1 MRILT
6 ILTCH
11 NRAEKTIAAVY
22 QLVQGNPS
30 LLLTFVVVDDGSTDD
45 TSLRLQAL
53 GEAMKDS
60 CVIHLL
66 RGSGQ
71 LYYSGGMRKAMKYA
85 LSYFSQSFDYL
96 LMINDDVEFIPRCVE
111 RMILQSKMQKNA
123 RGDAVVAGATKNRQ
137 GQLTYG
143 AIVYTK
149 GGHYHRLNPEEWR
162 RKADTFNANCVLIPY
177 RAFWEAGAIDER
189 YIHSL
194 GDFDYGL
201 TLKRLGFSIHGSRD
215 YVGICENNP
224 MKGSWE
230 DPDLSICQRLKKKK
244 SVKGAPLGPWLYFLR
259 KNFGLYRMFVSGFT
273 PYLRILVEALRR

>member
-1 MRILT
+1 MWT
-6 ILTCH
+6 GH
-11 NRAEKTIAAVY
+11 NRAEKTIAAVR

-30 LLLTFVVVDDGSTDD
+30 LLLTFVVVDDGSTDG
-45 TSLRLQAL
+45 TSSRLRKL
-53 GEAMKDS
+53 GNTMKDK

-66 RGSGQ
+66 QGSGR

-85 LSYFSQSFDYL
+85 LAYFGQSFDYL
-96 LMINDDVEFIPRCVE
+96 LMINDDVEFMPRCVE
-111 RMILQSKMQKNA
+111 GMILQSKMQKNA
-123 RGDAVVAGATKNRQ
+123 RGDAVVAGAMKNRR

-149 GGHYHRLNPEEWR
+149 GVHYYRLNPEEWC

-177 RAFWEAGAIDER
+177 RAFLEAGAIDER

-215 YVGICENNP
+215 YVGICEKNP
-224 MKGSWE
+224 VGGSWE
-230 DPDLSICQRLKKKK
+230 DSDLSICQRLRRKE
-244 SVKGAPLGPWLYFLR
+244 SIKGAPLGPWLYFLR
-259 KNFGLYRMFVSGFT
+259 KNFGLYRMLASGFT
-273 PYLRILVEALRR
+273 PYLRIFVGALR